1 MLRLRP
7 YKSCDSKHIADWI
20 KNEETFVKW
29 GGERFGSYPINA
41 KIIDDKYRLNNG
53 DCVEEDNFYPMTA
66 FDDSGV
72 VGHFIMRYINGNNK
86 ILRFGWVIVDDTQR
100 GKGYGKQ
107 MLELGL
113 KYAFEISGVEK
124 VTIGVFEN
132 NIPAYKCYKSI
143 GFNEIATDCSE
154 FCNPVEF
161 SLQTVRRF
169 FLDYVFNGCK
179 SADCVTVHGNDNIGI
194 FAVKNFVYYVFHLI
208 AEIISEYIRSAV

>member
-29 GGERFGSYPINA
+29 GGEFGSYPINA

-113 KYAFEISGVEK
+113 KYAFEILGVEK

-143 GFNEIATDCSE
+143 GFNEIATD
-154 FCNPVEF
+154 
-161 SLQTVRRF
+161 
-169 FLDYVFNGCK
+169 
-179 SADCVTVHGNDNIGI
+179 
-194 FAVKNFVYYVFHLI
+194 
-208 AEIISEYIRSAV
+208 

>member
-100 GKGYGKQ
+100 GKGYG
-107 MLELGL
+107 
-113 KYAFEISGVEK
+113 
-124 VTIGVFEN
+124 

-143 GFNEIATDCSE
+143 GFNEIATDCYE
-154 FCNPVEF
+154 TE
-161 SLQTVRRF
+161 TVNGEESKIIE
-169 FLDYVFNGCK
+169 LEITKTDYINHNK
-179 SADCVTVHGNDNIGI
+179 
-194 FAVKNFVYYVFHLI
+194 KK
-208 AEIISEYIRSAV
+208 

>member
-113 KYAFEISGVEK
+113 KYAFEISEKFDTPVILRLTTRVAHSRSLVELCERQ
-124 VTIGVFEN
+124 V
-132 NIPAYKCYKSI
+132 P
-143 GFNEIATDCSE
+143 
-154 FCNPVEF
+154 
-161 SLQTVRRF
+161 
-169 FLDYVFNGCK
+169 
-179 SADCVTVHGNDNIGI
+179 
-194 FAVKNFVYYVFHLI
+194 
-208 AEIISEYIRSAV
+208 

>member
-7 YKSCDSKHIADWI
+7 YKRCDSKHIADWI

-41 KIIDDKYRLNNG
+41 KIIDDKYRFNNG

-86 ILRFGWVIVDDTQR
+86 ILRFGWVIVDDTQ
-100 GKGYGKQ
+100 
-107 MLELGL
+107 
-113 KYAFEISGVEK
+113 ISGVEK

-143 GFNEIATDCSE
+143 GFNEIATDCYE
-154 FCNPVEF
+154 TE
-161 SLQTVRRF
+161 TVNGEESKIIE
-169 FLDYVFNGCK
+169 LEITKTDYINHNK
-179 SADCVTVHGNDNIGI
+179 R
-194 FAVKNFVYYVFHLI
+194 K
-208 AEIISEYIRSAV
+208 

>member
-7 YKSCDSKHIADWI
+7 YKSCDSKRIADWI

-143 GFNEIATDCSE
+143 GFNEIATDCYE
-154 FCNPVEF
+154 TE
-161 SLQTVRRF
+161 TVNGEESKIIE
-169 FLDYVFNGCK
+169 LEITKSDYINHNK
-179 SADCVTVHGNDNIGI
+179 R
-194 FAVKNFVYYVFHLI
+194 K
-208 AEIISEYIRSAV
+208 

>member
-86 ILRFGWVIVDDTQR
+86 ILRFGLVIVDDTQR

-113 KYAFEISGVEK
+113 KYAFEILDVEK

-143 GFNEIATDCSE
+143 GFNEIASDCYETVNGEESKIIELEITKTD
-154 FCNPVEF
+154 
-161 SLQTVRRF
+161 
-169 FLDYVFNGCK
+169 
-179 SADCVTVHGNDNIGI
+179 
-194 FAVKNFVYYVFHLI
+194 
-208 AEIISEYIRSAV
+208 YINHNKRK

>member
-53 DCVEEDNFYPMTA
+53 DCVEDDNFYPMTA

-100 GKGYGKQ
+100 GKVTASKCLNSDSN
-107 MLELGL
+107 MPL
-113 KYAFEISGVEK
+113 KFRVWKRSQSAYLKTISLR
-124 VTIGVFEN
+124 TN
-132 NIPAYKCYKSI
+132 
-143 GFNEIATDCSE
+143 ATNQSVSMKLL
-154 FCNPVEF
+154 P
-161 SLQTVRRF
+161 TAT
-169 FLDYVFNGCK
+169 K
-179 SADCVTVHGNDNIGI
+179 P
-194 FAVKNFVYYVFHLI
+194 KP
-208 AEIISEYIRSAV
+208 

>member
-72 VGHFIMRYINGNNK
+72 VGHFIMRYINGSNK

-100 GKGYGKQ
+100 VRVTASKCLNSDSN
-107 MLELGL
+107 MPL
-113 KYAFEISGVEK
+113 KFRVWKRSQSAYLKTISLR
-124 VTIGVFEN
+124 TN
-132 NIPAYKCYKSI
+132 
-143 GFNEIATDCSE
+143 ATNQSVSMKLL
-154 FCNPVEF
+154 P
-161 SLQTVRRF
+161 TAT
-169 FLDYVFNGCK
+169 K
-179 SADCVTVHGNDNIGI
+179 P
-194 FAVKNFVYYVFHLI
+194 KP
-208 AEIISEYIRSAV
+208 

>member
-1 MLRLRP
+1 
-7 YKSCDSKHIADWI
+7 
-20 KNEETFVKW
+20 
-29 GGERFGSYPINA
+29 
-41 KIIDDKYRLNNG
+41 
-53 DCVEEDNFYPMTA
+53 MTA

-113 KYAFEISGVEK
+113 KYAFEISDVEK

-143 GFNEIATDCSE
+143 GFNEIATDCYE
-154 FCNPVEF
+154 TE
-161 SLQTVRRF
+161 TVNGEESKIIE
-169 FLDYVFNGCK
+169 LEITKSDYINHNK
-179 SADCVTVHGNDNIGI
+179 R
-194 FAVKNFVYYVFHLI
+194 K
-208 AEIISEYIRSAV
+208 

>member
-7 YKSCDSKHIADWI
+7 YKSCDSKRIADWI

-41 KIIDDKYRLNNG
+41 KIIDDKYKLDNG
-53 DCVEEDNFYPMTA
+53 DCVEDDNFYPMTA

-113 KYAFEISGVEK
+113 KYAFEILGVEK

-143 GFNEIATDCSE
+143 GFNEIVTDKYE
-154 FCNPVEF
+154 IENI
-161 SLQTVRRF
+161 
-169 FLDYVFNGCK
+169 NGE
-179 SADCVTVHGNDNIGI
+179 DCRIIELEIT
-194 FAVKNFVYYVFHLI
+194 KTYYINHNK
-208 AEIISEYIRSAV
+208 RK

>member
-86 ILRFGWVIVDDTQR
+86 GERVTASKCLNSDSNMPLKFRVWKRSQSAYLKTISLRT
-100 GKGYGKQ
+100 
-107 MLELGL
+107 
-113 KYAFEISGVEK
+113 
-124 VTIGVFEN
+124 N
-132 NIPAYKCYKSI
+132 
-143 GFNEIATDCSE
+143 ATNQSVSMKLL
-154 FCNPVEF
+154 P
-161 SLQTVRRF
+161 TAT
-169 FLDYVFNGCK
+169 K
-179 SADCVTVHGNDNIGI
+179 P
-194 FAVKNFVYYVFHLI
+194 KP
-208 AEIISEYIRSAV
+208 